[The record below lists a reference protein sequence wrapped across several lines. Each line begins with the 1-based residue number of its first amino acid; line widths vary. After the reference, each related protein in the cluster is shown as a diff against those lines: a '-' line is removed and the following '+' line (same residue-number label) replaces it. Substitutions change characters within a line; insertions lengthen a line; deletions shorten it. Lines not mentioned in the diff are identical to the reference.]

1 MFEDNATSD
10 VSSGVN
16 VRSLL

>member
-1 MFEDNATSD
+1 

-16 VRSLL
+16 VVNDVTQSRSGK